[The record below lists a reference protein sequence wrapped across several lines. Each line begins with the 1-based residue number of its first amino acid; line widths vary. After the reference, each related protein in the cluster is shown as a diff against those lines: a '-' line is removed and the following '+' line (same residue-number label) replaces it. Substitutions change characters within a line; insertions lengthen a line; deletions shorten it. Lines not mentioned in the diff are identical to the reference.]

1 MKVEMLIILLLLAG
15 LPLLG
20 LESLRWSRQ
29 QDNQR
34 AGRKAVL
41 LIGSSSVLWALLGD
55 YLGVLYPGW
64 GWAISL
70 VLLCVGLALTNHCA
84 RNCFRATEGK
94 RPVLRTLLIYAA
106 VFILVTW
113 LIPDWLW
120 EKLRD
125 HIGATGSVS
134 RWRGPLH

>member
-29 QDNQR
+29 QENQR

-41 LIGSSSVLWALLGD
+41 LVGSSSVLWALLGD
-55 YLGVLYPGW
+55 YVGATCDGW
-64 GWAISL
+64 GWLSAL
-70 VLLCVGLALTNHCA
+70 LLCVGLSLTAHCT
-84 RNCFRATEGK
+84 RRCFRTTEGK
-94 RPVLRTLLIYAA
+94 RPLVRSLLIYAA
-106 VFILVTW
+106 IFILVTW

-120 EKLRD
+120 QSIRD
-125 HIGATGSVS
+125 QVGATGALS
-134 RWRGPLH
+134 RLRGPLN

>member
-1 MKVEMLIILLLLAG
+1 MGLEMLIILLLLAG

-41 LIGSSSVLWALLGD
+41 LLGSSSVLWALLGD
-55 YLGVLYPGW
+55 YVGAAFAGW
-64 GWAISL
+64 GWLSAL
-70 VLLCVGLALTNHCA
+70 LLCVGLSLTAHCT
-84 RNCFRATEGK
+84 RQCFRETEGK
-94 RPVLRTLLIYAA
+94 RPLLRTLLIYAA
-106 VFILVTW
+106 VFLLVTW
-113 LIPDWLW
+113 LFPDWLW
-120 EKLRD
+120 LKLQD